1 MRVVGP
7 LHPGPIAM
15 ADPNPHPR
23 QPTPG
28 VAAPATP
35 GGHPPERADEVRHRI
50 HTAHR
55 LGPRI
60 AAVLTSV
67 VLAGLILG
75 CSAAGDVRDSATPP
89 SPAAEGPPPTS
100 GLLTLA
106 THPLLTVEEGNPVK
120 PGAAPAPLSPCVS
133 TPLAW
138 GAAESDAATYGR
150 PGEPRFGNEFV
161 LRYDTVTAAHSAITD
176 AWRLLRDCPTPHKV
190 ETARWGLP
198 LWAPR
203 WHLDE
208 YFANQRDQ
216 HARLRDNLQL
226 RNTAPPAATYSLLV
240 ARRQNVVV
248 VMEITM
254 SDDRF
259 PIVLSV
265 AMARATGDMKRERV
279 ILSAIGGL
287 GGWVR

>member
-15 ADPNPHPR
+15 
-23 QPTPG
+23 
-28 VAAPATP
+28 ATP

-55 LGPRI
+55 LGRRI

-67 VLAGLILG
+67 LLAGLVLG
-75 CSAAGDVRDSATPP
+75 CSAAGSVRDSATPP
-89 SPAAEGPPPTS
+89 SPATPGAPPAS

-106 THPLLTVEEGNPVK
+106 THPLLTVEEGVPVK

-133 TPLAW
+133 TPLTW

-161 LRYDTVTAAHSAITD
+161 LRYDTVTAAHSAVTD
-176 AWRLLRDCPTPHKV
+176 AWRVFHDCPTPRKV
-190 ETARWGLP
+190 ETARWALP

-203 WHLDE
+203 CHLDE
-208 YFANQRDQ
+208 YFANQRDR
-216 HARLRDNLQL
+216 HARLRDTRQL
-226 RNTAPPAATYSLLV
+226 LSTAPPTATYSLLV
-240 ARRQNVVV
+240 ARRKNVVV
-248 VMEITM
+248 VMEVTM
-254 SDDRF
+254 SDDRS

-265 AMARATGDMKRERV
+265 AMARATGDMQRERV